1 MRVSECPRPRAERLN
16 VNGTGRVTPNSLVS
30 ASLSGTD
37 FDTMPHRNETLIFL
51 HIPKTGGSTIY
62 KVLERQYSRAQTLRL
77 ESSQIARFKTLPA
90 AQHGRYRLIQGH
102 FYFGLHRFVPGA
114 STYMTFLRR
123 PVERVLSFY
132 YYARSTPDHYLYSQL
147 VTERLDL
154 KTLLARELTSE
165 LCNGQTRQLAGD
177 EWEDPERVITRA
189 ALERAQANLTHFRV
203 VGLLEEFDASLL
215 LLRRAF
221 GWRFPFY
228 VKENV
233 TKKKET
239 FLDAETRGLIEEANR
254 LDLELYEYARK
265 LFDEH
270 CRAAGDSF
278 AKELGH
284 FRRSNRAS
292 ARPVPRFAR
301 LLRRIG
307 LYRAKFTT
315 H

>member
-1 MRVSECPRPRAERLN
+1 MPR
-16 VNGTGRVTPNSLVS
+16 
-30 ASLSGTD
+30 
-37 FDTMPHRNETLIFL
+37 RNEVLIFL

-62 KVLERQYSRAQTLRL
+62 KILEQEYSRAKTLRL
-77 ESSQIARFKTLPA
+77 EDPEIARFKTLPA
-90 AQHGRYRLIQGH
+90 AERERYRLIQGH
-102 FYFGLHRFVPGA
+102 LYFGLHRFIPRA
-114 STYMTFLRR
+114 STYVTFLRR

-147 VTERLDL
+147 VSERLDL
-154 KTLLARELTSE
+154 KTMLARELTSE

-233 TKKKET
+233 TKEKET

-254 LDLELYEYARK
+254 LDLELYEYARN
-265 LFDEH
+265 LFDER
-270 CRAAGDSF
+270 CRAAGESF
-278 AKELGH
+278 AAELSH
-284 FRRSNRAS
+284 FRRSNRAF
-292 ARPVPRFAR
+292 ARLVPPLAR

-307 LYRAKFTT
+307 L
-315 H
+315 